1 MAQTTFSGPVTSDN
15 GFSGGPTTTTNL
27 TATGSVIILSGL
39 PTSDP
44 TVAGALWSNSGV
56 VTVSAG

>member
-1 MAQTTFSGPVTSDN
+1 MANENTSVN
-15 GFSGGPTTTTNL
+15 LEQGGKVLNL
-27 TATGSVIILSGL
+27 GDIKLTWDGADLVITGL

-56 VTVSAG
+56 LTVSSG